1 MIEVSAVRMA
11 RSRRVCG
18 SDAVWVRDGSRR
30 VSKAPE
36 PVGRE
41 AIGNRVRVRS
51 ASETDAEG
59 RPADKQWQTSEGGS
73 DDGGG
78 GGEQVPCSRQ
88 FQVGVWSVGA
98 EHWWQWWRYGRCG
111 WRVRVVDTDKPRGAR
126 GEVGMLVAWAV
137 RKEECKR
144 L

>member
-51 ASETDAEG
+51 GISLSKKSSFYVTVHRFSSE
-59 RPADKQWQTSEGGS
+59 SVYYGS
-73 DDGGG
+73 AIATPIDG
-78 GGEQVPCSRQ
+78 
-88 FQVGVWSVGA
+88 
-98 EHWWQWWRYGRCG
+98 
-111 WRVRVVDTDKPRGAR
+111 
-126 GEVGMLVAWAV
+126 
-137 RKEECKR
+137 
-144 L
+144 